1 MLTLL
6 SQGAR
11 VGAHDQHALRQA
23 DTLCFARDIPGTRS
37 VCARDIVVVQQG
49 QYYHG
54 GIAGNLWVVLD
65 VEGEV
70 VPMLDDETPVKWHT
84 VAPELAGDTFIETAL
99 TGERLLEYPLLNK
112 GSAFSE
118 AERRELGLL
127 GLLPPHVA
135 TMEQQLART
144 YENFRRKGSDLER
157 YIFLASLQDRNETLF
172 YRLLQEHIR
181 EMSPIIYTPEVGEAC
196 ENYSHIYRRA
206 RGLYISYPQ
215 RDDIET
221 TLRNANHRHIRVIV
235 VTDGERILGLGDLG
249 LGGMG
254 IPVGKLALYT
264 LCAGIHPAT
273 TLPVMLDTG
282 TNNPALLDDPLYLGW
297 RHERVR
303 GAEYDAFIDA
313 FVQGVRHTFP
323 DAVLQWEDFAKDN
336 ARRLL
341 DRYQQNVRSFN
352 DDIQGTG
359 AVTLA
364 GLLAAMDVVGST
376 LAEQRIVVLGAGSAA
391 TGICEQVV
399 AAMVEEGMSQPDA
412 RATIWLVDSHGLVH
426 NGRSDLDPSKRMYAQ
441 PYDRISGWGIATP
454 GQFTLEDVVR
464 AVHPTVLIGTA
475 ALPGAFSET
484 IVREMARHTQRPI
497 IFPLSN
503 PTAKSEATPADLIAW
518 TEGQAIVATG
528 SPFADVTYGGRAFEV
543 GQCNNMFIFPGVG
556 LGVIASGARL
566 VTNRMFVAAARALSA
581 CSPARRSL
589 SQALYPPL
597 EEVRA
602 VSQRVA
608 MAVAAAAVD
617 DGLAEPLAP
626 PDLDARIRETM
637 WEPRYASVRYAS
649 RQ

>member
-1 MLTLL
+1 VIFGALARYAFVIL
-6 SQGAR
+6 SWYSKGSII
-11 VGAHDQHALRQA
+11 
-23 DTLCFARDIPGTRS
+23 T
-37 VCARDIVVVQQG
+37 
-49 QYYHG
+49 
-54 GIAGNLWVVLD
+54 VVLQVTCGLGSE
-65 VEGEV
+65 VEREV
-70 VPMLDDETPVKWHT
+70 IPMIEDETYRGWHAM
-84 VAPELAGDTFIETAL
+84 APKLEDDSIAETTL
-99 TGERLLEYPLLNK
+99 TGESLLENPLLNK
-112 GSAFSE
+112 GSAFTE

-144 YENFRRKGSDLER
+144 YENYRRKTSDLER

-181 EMSPIIYTPEVGEAC
+181 EMSPIVYTPEVGEAC

-221 TLRNANHRHIRVIV
+221 ILRNASHRHIRVIV

-249 LGGMG
+249 LGGMD

-273 TLPVMLDTG
+273 TLPIMLDTG
-282 TNNPALLDDPLYLGW
+282 TNNPTLLNDPLYLGW

-303 GAEYDAFIDA
+303 GPAYDAFIEA
-313 FVQGVRHTFP
+313 FVRGARNAFP

-341 DRYQQNVRSFN
+341 DRYREDVRSFN

-376 LAEQRIVVLGAGSAA
+376 LREQRIVVLGAGSAA
-391 TGICEQVV
+391 TGICEQIV
-399 AAMVEEGMSQPDA
+399 AAMVGEGMTQRDA
-412 RATIWLVDSHGLVH
+412 RAAIWLVDSHGLVH
-426 NGRSDLDPSKRMYAQ
+426 DGRSDLDASKGIYAQ
-441 PYDRISGWGIATP
+441 PYDRVAGWEIATP
-454 GQFTLEDVVR
+454 GHFSLEDVVR

-484 IVREMARHTQRPI
+484 IVREMARRTQRPI

-503 PTAKSEATPADLIAW
+503 PTVKSEAAPADLIAW
-518 TEGQAIVATG
+518 TEGRAIVATG
-528 SPFADVTYGGRAFEV
+528 SPFADVIYDGRTFQI

-566 VTNRMFVAAARALSA
+566 VTNSMFVSAARALSA
-581 CSPARRSL
+581 CSPARS
-589 SQALYPPL
+589 SPGQALYPPL
-597 EEVRA
+597 EEVRT
-602 VSQRVA
+602 VSRRVA
-608 MAVAAAAVD
+608 LAVAAAAVD
-617 DGLAEPLAP
+617 EGLAEPLAP

-637 WEPRYASVRYAS
+637 WEPRYASVRHVT